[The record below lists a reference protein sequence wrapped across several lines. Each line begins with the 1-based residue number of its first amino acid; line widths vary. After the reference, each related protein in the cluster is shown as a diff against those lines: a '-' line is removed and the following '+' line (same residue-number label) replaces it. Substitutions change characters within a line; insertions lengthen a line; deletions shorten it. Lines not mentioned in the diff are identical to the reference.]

1 MSGFTLDPRLEAD
14 SVFVADLALSQLR
27 LQNDAR
33 YLWCVLVP
41 RREGLAELDDLSAS
55 DRAAL
60 MEEAVAAGAV
70 IRAVTHVDKI
80 NTGALGNI
88 VRQLHV
94 HVIGRREGD
103 AAWPGPVWG
112 HGAAEP
118 YDPAVLGAR
127 IAALKQALAQARP

>member
-1 MSGFTLDPRLEAD
+1 MSGFMLDPRLEAD

-33 YLWCVLVP
+33 YVWCVLVP
-41 RREGLAELDDLSAS
+41 RREKLTELDDLPAS

-60 MEEAVAAGAV
+60 IEEAVAVGGA
-70 IRAVTHVDKI
+70 IRAIASVDKI

-118 YDPAVLGAR
+118 YEPAALEAR
-127 IAALKQALAQARP
+127 ITALRKAAA

>member
-1 MSGFTLDPRLEAD
+1 MSGFALDPRLEAD
-14 SVFVADLALSQLR
+14 SVFVADLGLSQLR

-33 YLWCVLVP
+33 YVWCVLVP
-41 RREGLAELDDLSAS
+41 RREKLMELDDLSAE

-60 MEEAVAAGAV
+60 IEEAVAVGAA
-70 IRAVTHVDKI
+70 IRAIAPVDKI

-112 HGAAEP
+112 HGAVEP
-118 YDPAVLGAR
+118 YEAAVLEAR
-127 IAALKQALAQARP
+127 ITALRKAAA